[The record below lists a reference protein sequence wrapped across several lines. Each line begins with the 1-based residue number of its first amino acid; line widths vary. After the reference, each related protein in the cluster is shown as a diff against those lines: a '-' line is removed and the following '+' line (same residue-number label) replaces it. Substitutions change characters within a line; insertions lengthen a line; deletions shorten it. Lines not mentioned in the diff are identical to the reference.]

1 MIIFKVTVN
10 QGFTFSLEDPFLE
23 KPKAKWGKVER
34 EGGGELK
41 LRQNYF
47 KGYIYAMTKFES

>member
-10 QGFTFSLEDPFLE
+10 QDFTFSLEDPFLE

-34 EGGGELK
+34 EGGGGAQTETK
-41 LRQNYF
+41 LF
-47 KGYIYAMTKFES
+47 